1 MVSRNND
8 GFLKDNIHLF
18 SKMLVIEIARR
29 AYTVGGGVS
38 RNNDGFLKDN
48 IHLFSKMLV
57 IEIARR
63 PFISIEYGFQEIIL
77 VDR

>member
-1 MVSRNND
+1 MDFRKR
-8 GFLKDNIHLF
+8 FL
-18 SKMLVIEIARR
+18 VARR

-63 PFISIEYGFQEIIL
+63 AFISIEYGFQKK
-77 VDR
+77 VFGSP